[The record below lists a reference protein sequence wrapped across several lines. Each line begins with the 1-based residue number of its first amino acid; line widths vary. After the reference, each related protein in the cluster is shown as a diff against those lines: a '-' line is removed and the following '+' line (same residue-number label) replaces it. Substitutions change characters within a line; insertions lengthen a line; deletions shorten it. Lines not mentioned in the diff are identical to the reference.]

1 MLRIAAESG
10 PALALRRVQRQTGGA
25 DTYEHPLQESFLR
38 SITKYQTS
46 IDTEVQSR
54 ALDEP
59 DLATALAMA
68 TGAPQGGRSAGF
80 ESLGRSAASH
90 MVLVAAAAL
99 LGLAA
104 GAGAGYVHPPTYTAQ
119 EQIIVGRTAGLA
131 ENEIPGLA
139 QAVQALASNYARLIS
154 NSEVISDAE
163 STLHSSSLPG
173 GLTATPVP
181 NSSVIN
187 VIATS
192 PSEAQAISLA
202 NAGGAALVSVITQ
215 VTNDGQAQ
223 LAPIIANYQRED
235 GLAEKATAEA
245 SFYQSELNILVT
257 KVGSDAPTAAVQA
270 KEQSLNNQIAKWQT
284 QADLLRLQADAE
296 QSDYN
301 SALPPLE
308 TQDEMV
314 QQVGTAV
321 YSGSNRNSYIE
332 AGGLAGAVGGL
343 VIGMAGAGLIDTRR
357 GRASRA
363 ARAR

>member
-1 MLRIAAESG
+1 MYDPPR
-10 PALALRRVQRQTGGA
+10 
-25 DTYEHPLQESFLR
+25 QESFLR
-38 SITKYQTS
+38 SIAKYQTGV
-46 IDTEVQSR
+46 DTEAQSR

-90 MVLVAAAAL
+90 VVLVAAAAL

-104 GAGAGYVHPPTYTAQ
+104 GAGAGYSHPPTYTAQ
-119 EQIIVGRTAGLA
+119 QQIIVGRTAGLA

-139 QAVQALASNYARLIS
+139 QAVQDLASNYARLIS
-154 NSEVISDAE
+154 NSEVISDVD
-163 STLHSSSLPG
+163 SKLHTPSLPG

-181 NSSVIN
+181 NSSVID
-187 VIATS
+187 VIATA
-192 PSEAQAISLA
+192 PSRAQAISLA

-223 LAPIIANYQRED
+223 LAPIVASYQRED
-235 GLAEKATAEA
+235 GLAEKATTEA
-245 SFYQSELNILVT
+245 NFYQSELNILVT
-257 KVGSDAPTAAVQA
+257 KIGSSTPTPPQQA
-270 KEQSLNNQIAKWQT
+270 QEQSLNNKIAKWQT

-314 QQVGTAV
+314 QQVGTPL
-321 YSGSNRNSYIE
+321 YSSNNRNSYIE
-332 AGGLAGAVGGL
+332 VGGLAGVVGGL

-357 GRASRA
+357 GRASGA